1 MESSL
6 NEINLG
12 RIDAESDEQLEAYFV
27 ETGAVDGVRSGKQLI
42 LGRKGSGKTALFAHI
57 RDAFSHRTVDLEL
70 TNYFLKLTSCC
81 GKRASQ
87 RRMHTLLHW
96 NC

>member
-27 ETGAVDGVRSGKQLI
+27 ETGAVDGGPFREATDIG
-42 LGRKGSGKTALFAHI
+42 
-57 RDAFSHRTVDLEL
+57 
-70 TNYFLKLTSCC
+70 
-81 GKRASQ
+81 
-87 RRMHTLLHW
+87 
-96 NC
+96 